1 MILAPL
7 QRNNVLLHC
16 IQWKGGPEMTD
27 DLISKKELLDLTG
40 ISYGQLYRWKRKNLI
55 PEEWFIRKSSFT
67 GQETFFPKQ
76 QILQRIDKIIHM
88 KDGLSLD
95 ELADVFSP
103 TLGEVEMSDQ
113 QLLDRNIVSLASLD
127 LLNEAGRQQALYG
140 LEQIMMLYV
149 LEKLLLSGDITQQ
162 EGLLLIDVMSEHYY
176 RFRDRASELLL
187 VRKMGVPTLMVVN
200 SGAELYFDHGVKVVL
215 RIPLA
220 TFMEELKIKLG

>member
-1 MILAPL
+1 
-7 QRNNVLLHC
+7 
-16 IQWKGGPEMTD
+16 MTD

-187 VRKMGVPTLMVVN
+187 IRKMGVPTFMVVN

>member
-1 MILAPL
+1 
-7 QRNNVLLHC
+7 
-16 IQWKGGPEMTD
+16 MTD

-55 PEEWFIRKSSFT
+55 PEEWFIRKSSYT

-76 QILQRIDKIIHM
+76 QILPRIDKIIHM

-103 TLGEVEMSDQ
+103 SLGEVEMSVQ
-113 QLLDRNIVSLASLD
+113 QLIDRNIVSLASLE
-127 LLNEAGRQQALYG
+127 LLTEAGREQPLYG

-149 LEKLLLSGDITQQ
+149 LEKLLMSGDITRQ
-162 EGLLLIDVMSEHYY
+162 EGSLLIEVMSDHYY

-187 VRKMGVPTLMVVN
+187 IRKMGVPTFMLVGA
-200 SGAELYFDHGVKVVL
+200 GAELYFDQGVKVVL
-215 RIPLA
+215 RITLA
-220 TFMEELKIKLG
+220 TFMEELKLKLGNV

>member
-1 MILAPL
+1 
-7 QRNNVLLHC
+7 
-16 IQWKGGPEMTD
+16 MTD

-187 VRKMGVPTLMVVN
+187 IRKMGVPTLMVVS

>member
-1 MILAPL
+1 
-7 QRNNVLLHC
+7 
-16 IQWKGGPEMTD
+16 MTD

-103 TLGEVEMSDQ
+103 TLGEVEMSEQ

-187 VRKMGVPTLMVVN
+187 IRKMGIPTFIVVN